1 MMTAC
6 FTIFRRSPTTFRRFL
21 KILQNL
27 SEGHTH
33 VAEHFP
39 IVSEDF
45 QRLPKV
51 VEEFRGR
58 ADDVSIIHQR
68 IYLVHLYSAL
78 FIASLAGASATRD
91 FKSWRIW
98 LESELCQLKNG
109 SSSPTSTGT
118 PIFFPFNVIS

>member
-1 MMTAC
+1 MMTVF

-27 SEGHTH
+27 SEGHTN

-39 IVSEDF
+39 KVAEDV

-51 VEEFRGR
+51 VEEFRAR
-58 ADDVSIIHQR
+58 ADDVSIIYQR
-68 IYLVHLYSAL
+68 IYLVHLHSAL
-78 FIASLAGASATRD
+78 FIASLARASATGD
-91 FKSWRIW
+91 FRTWRIC

-118 PIFFPFNVIS
+118 PIFF